1 MEEHDFLEMG
11 VGSQMRSM
19 KITEIKK
26 EEVQLENRD
35 TPSEKVVF
43 TVVDDNG
50 LYFQISDVW
59 LDNLKEGGQKIQGI
73 WFSTSVDEE
82 TKEAVVSPNSSLAR
96 LLAYYDKESLRHM
109 MDTRVFVYPDQSNY
123 LVLVGCD
130 MSNI

>member
-73 WFSTSVDEE
+73 WFSTSVDKE
-82 TKEAVVSPNSSLAR
+82 TNEVVVSPNSSLAR
-96 LLAYYDKESLRHM
+96 LLAYYDKESLKHM